1 MSKHKLG
8 NQISAHFEVEMPEYD
23 SINLIANPFYTQL
36 IVTLICR
43 HLDSTEGL
51 DVYNKFMDMVINP
64 DQLEFTFCN
73 DVKEQQFK
81 AFLHSSEPIGMGDW
95 DIRAK
100 FGLVGMLTF
109 KPDSIILP
117 F

>member
-1 MSKHKLG
+1 MKLKLNG
-8 NQISAHFEVEMPEYD
+8 QISAHFETEMLEYD

-36 IVTLICR
+36 VVTLICR
-43 HLDSTEGL
+43 YFDSMEGL
-51 DVYNKFMDMVINP
+51 DVYNKFMNMVINP

-73 DVKEQQFK
+73 GVKEQKFE
-81 AFLHSSEPIGMGDW
+81 AFLHSSEPIGVGDL
-95 DIRAK
+95 DICAK
-100 FGLVGMLTF
+100 FGLCGCLRF

>member
-1 MSKHKLG
+1 MKLKLG
-8 NQISAHFEVEMPEYD
+8 DQISAHFEVEMPEYD
-23 SINLIANPFYTQL
+23 YIDSTNPPSVQL
-36 IVTLICR
+36 MVTLICR

-51 DVYNKFMDMVINP
+51 EVYNKFMDMTINP
-64 DQLEFTFCN
+64 DQLEFMFCN
-73 DVKEQQFK
+73 DVKEHQFK

-95 DIRAK
+95 DICAK
-100 FGLVGMLTF
+100 FGLVGRLTF

>member
-1 MSKHKLG
+1 MKVKLG
-8 NQISAHFEVEMPEYD
+8 DQISAHFEVEMPEYD
-23 SINLIANPFYTQL
+23 YIDSTNSPSAQL
-36 IVTLICR
+36 MVTLIYR
-43 HLDSTEGL
+43 HLDSIEGL
-51 DVYNKFMDMVINP
+51 EVYNKFMDMTINP

-73 DVKEQQFK
+73 DVKQQQFK

-100 FGLVGMLTF
+100 FGLVETLTF
-109 KPDSIILP
+109 KPNFIILP